1 MLSRLAQLGKRV
13 LLIDGDMRRPCV
25 HKLFNIEDHSEGLV
39 TYLTGEEEWRQ
50 LVRPTGMANL
60 DCLVCGPVPPNPSE
74 LLSSDRMQTL
84 IREAMAEYQFV
95 LVDAPPL
102 LNVADG
108 RILATMVEGAIL
120 VVKGGFTPREL
131 AQQAQ
136 LHIRDVGAHLI
147 GVVLNDVDV
156 RHNGYY
162 KGYYKYG
169 GYGES
174 KGSAEKN

>member
-1 MLSRLAQLGKRV
+1 
-13 LLIDGDMRRPCV
+13 
-25 HKLFNIEDHSEGLV
+25 
-39 TYLTGEEEWRQ
+39 
-50 LVRPTGMANL
+50 MANL

-74 LLSSDRMQTL
+74 LLSSDRMQLL
-84 IREAMAEYQFV
+84 IREAMEQYQFV

-120 VVKGGFTPREL
+120 VVRGGFTPREL

-156 RHNGYY
+156 RQNGYY

-169 GYGES
+169 GYGENA
-174 KGSAEKN
+174 GSAEKN

>member
-1 MLSRLAQLGKRV
+1 
-13 LLIDGDMRRPCV
+13 
-25 HKLFNIEDHSEGLV
+25 
-39 TYLTGEEEWRQ
+39 
-50 LVRPTGMANL
+50 
-60 DCLVCGPVPPNPSE
+60 VPPNPSE

-156 RHNGYY
+156 HHNGYY

-169 GYGES
+169 GYGENS
-174 KGSAEKN
+174 GSDKN

>member
-1 MLSRLAQLGKRV
+1 
-13 LLIDGDMRRPCV
+13 
-25 HKLFNIEDHSEGLV
+25 
-39 TYLTGEEEWRQ
+39 
-50 LVRPTGMANL
+50 MANL

-108 RILATMVEGAIL
+108 RISPRWWRVPSWWSREGSLHASWPSRRNCIFATS
-120 VVKGGFTPREL
+120 
-131 AQQAQ
+131 
-136 LHIRDVGAHLI
+136 GAHLI